1 MEEPEYPAE
10 TGADRAGSCTE
21 ETIRRGCP
29 PVFARAAPNWAN
41 IAAARIGAEAESPD
55 IGTGGPDRFS
65 FGRSEFDTI
74 RTASASRTSAT
85 RSP

>member
-1 MEEPEYPAE
+1 
-10 TGADRAGSCTE
+10 
-21 ETIRRGCP
+21 
-29 PVFARAAPNWAN
+29 VFARAAPSEAN
-41 IAAARIGAEAESPD
+41 MAAARIGADAESPD

-85 RSP
+85 RRP

>member
-1 MEEPEYPAE
+1 M
-10 TGADRAGSCTE
+10 
-21 ETIRRGCP
+21 
-29 PVFARAAPNWAN
+29 
-41 IAAARIGAEAESPD
+41 AAARIGAEAESPD

-65 FGRSEFDTI
+65 FGRSEFDAI

>member
-1 MEEPEYPAE
+1 M
-10 TGADRAGSCTE
+10 
-21 ETIRRGCP
+21 
-29 PVFARAAPNWAN
+29 
-41 IAAARIGAEAESPD
+41 AAARIGAEAESPD

-74 RTASASRTSAT
+74 RTTSASRTSAT